1 MVGGSYYFSNLSQ
14 FGRGGGVNIF
24 KKSQPNLNVFFYRR
38 WEKCRIPE
46 KLSSAQNVTIFQN
59 FNMICLNLT
68 IFRPKLLNVTTLKQ
82 MVCPKRLKRNYFSNF
97 KYDLLKLNYFSS
109 KSLKRNYFEAD
120 HYFSDIRHFPHLPS
134 HFLS

>member
-1 MVGGSYYFSNLSQ
+1 
-14 FGRGGGVNIF
+14 
-24 KKSQPNLNVFFYRR
+24 
-38 WEKCRIPE
+38 
-46 KLSSAQNVTIFQN
+46 
-59 FNMICLNLT
+59 MICLNLT

-120 HYFSDIRHFPHLPS
+120 HYFSEIRHFSHLLESPLVTCTPACKICTS
-134 HFLS
+134 TQITGEANTYTGTASDRCKEV

>member
-1 MVGGSYYFSNLSQ
+1 
-14 FGRGGGVNIF
+14 
-24 KKSQPNLNVFFYRR
+24 
-38 WEKCRIPE
+38 
-46 KLSSAQNVTIFQN
+46 
-59 FNMICLNLT
+59 MICLNLT

-120 HYFSDIRHFPHLPS
+120 HYFYEILHFSHLQASKGATLPCG
-134 HFLS
+134 FNLVKY

>member
-1 MVGGSYYFSNLSQ
+1 
-14 FGRGGGVNIF
+14 
-24 KKSQPNLNVFFYRR
+24 
-38 WEKCRIPE
+38 
-46 KLSSAQNVTIFQN
+46 
-59 FNMICLNLT
+59 MICLNLT

-120 HYFSDIRHFPHLPS
+120 HYFSEIRHFSHLLRIGESSVAVASTFQSRSLESLTTPQ
-134 HFLS
+134 